1 MVVDELKNIQKYEAI
16 LPALKDYKSYLYS
29 ECEDMN
35 AFHSDSKK
43 STLIIS
49 KEGSCKLATTWRE
62 VKNSRDTTAVIILK
76 EGEFALFLPSEKYL
90 KQLNKT
96 KFPLKAIDQF
106 TLEGEYIRTF
116 SSAREAEIFLFGNGH
131 RAGRVSFIQQAARG
145 AKSKAYGYKWAYHDV
160 QKAKGEEL

>member
-29 ECEDMN
+29 QCEDMN

-76 EGEFALFLPSEKYL
+76 EGEFALFLPGEKYL
-90 KQLNKT
+90 TKNCGKT
-96 KFPLKAIDQF
+96 IKFV
-106 TLEGEYIRTF
+106 LE
-116 SSAREAEIFLFGNGH
+116 
-131 RAGRVSFIQQAARG
+131 
-145 AKSKAYGYKWAYHDV
+145 
-160 QKAKGEEL
+160 